1 MNVRRRAG
9 AVVVALALAFPT
21 AVVAAG
27 PAHAAPGRPT
37 PAAAPASDVL
47 ALLGD
52 VLARLLPVPGLAP
65 APGPAPAIREV
76 AASTVRVSGVAC
88 GRRLFGSGFSPA
100 PDTIVTNAHVVA
112 GTRGAE
118 VLRPDGRTLAAT
130 VVAFDPALDL
140 AVLAVPGL
148 GQPSLPLGTAVV
160 GETGAVYGHPFGRAA
175 LEVSPAQVL
184 RRVNVDAGDIYDRPS
199 VPRQILVLGA
209 NLDPGDSGGAFVN
222 RAGQVVG
229 VAFAVSNLR
238 RGTAFAVAAEELAP
252 VLARPRSAPVSTGP
266 CLR

>member
-1 MNVRRRAG
+1 A
-9 AVVVALALAFPT
+9 
-21 AVVAAG
+21 
-27 PAHAAPGRPT
+27 RPT
-37 PAAAPASDVL
+37 PVAAPASDLLV
-47 ALLGD
+47 LLGD
-52 VLARLLPVPGLAP
+52 LLARLLPVPVPAP
-65 APGPAPAIREV
+65 APGIEPAAPPAVSQV

-118 VLRPDGRTLAAT
+118 VLRPDGRTLPAT
-130 VVAFDPALDL
+130 VVAFDPARDL

-160 GETGAVYGHPFGRAA
+160 GENDAVYGHPFGRAA

-184 RRVNVDAGDIYDRPS
+184 RRVTVDAGDIYDRAS
-199 VPRQILVLGA
+199 IPRQILVLGA
-209 NLDPGDSGGAFVN
+209 NLDPGDSGGALVN
-222 RAGQVVG
+222 RAGQVIG

-252 VLARPRSAPVSTGP
+252 VLAQPRSGPVGTGA